1 VGAGLNDTKD
11 TKVAQ
16 DWLDR
21 YEAESAQAVKESE
34 SEVKQLANDWRNVIA
49 DKSGARIIRRILD

>member
-1 VGAGLNDTKD
+1 MGAGLNDTKD